1 MGHGFDNSMGVT
13 HQWLTSRICLVRMGP
28 DHYVYGDPYTGSCV
42 GVVSYRRKVCIQGL
56 AGAVGYRLLRDV
68 ERSFSDKG
76 FGTEWTRIR
85 NMDAEIR
92 MTVTINGIERT
103 VLSQKLSSKNELID
117 YQAAV
122 MNAIIEFAAAQKD
135 PEIPNVG

>member
-85 NMDAEIR
+85 NMDYEIY
-92 MTVTINGIERT
+92 MCVKVGGAVKTELT
-103 VLSQKLSSKNELID
+103 QKLSSKNEAID

-122 MNAIIEFAAAQKD
+122 MNGIIEFAAAQKD
-135 PEIPNVG
+135 PD